1 MSALL
6 TSALLSRV
14 RIVLV
19 RTRNPLNIGASARA
33 MSNFGFTH
41 LRLVKPYDV
50 AFREARSAVGASAI
64 LAHAEEFDT
73 LSDAVADCSLVVGT
87 TGARARLLKHAMHRL
102 EGGAAMIRNQLSS
115 GTVALLFGS
124 EKTGLSNRDLSH
136 CQWLVR
142 IPTREQHGAMNLG
155 QAVAVCLYEVIRQ
168 DSKTSQDRAPRY
180 ATAAQLERLTAILVD
195 SARASG
201 YLLPQAGAS
210 GEEKIRRL
218 VHRLGVPVGDV
229 DVWLGILR
237 QSLWKMK
244 N

>member
-6 TSALLSRV
+6 SSAVLSGL

-33 MSNFGFTH
+33 MNNFGFAH

-50 AFREARSAVGASAI
+50 AFREARSAVGAASI
-64 LAHAEEFDT
+64 LAHAEEFDS
-73 LSDAVADCSLVVGT
+73 LGDAVADCTVVIGT
-87 TGARARLLKHAMHRL
+87 TGARGRLLKHPIHRL
-102 EGGAAMIRNQLSS
+102 EAGAAMIRNQLRS

-124 EKTGLSNRDLSH
+124 EKTGLSNNDLSH
-136 CQWLVR
+136 CQWLAR
-142 IPTREQHGAMNLG
+142 IPTHEQHGSMNMG
-155 QAVAVCLYEVIRQ
+155 QAVAVCLYELIRQ
-168 DSKTSQDRAPRY
+168 DAISSQDGAPKY
-180 ATAAQLERLTAILVD
+180 AAAAQLERLTAVLVE

-201 YLLPQAGAS
+201 YLPGQSGAS

-218 VHRLGVPVGDV
+218 VHRLNVPVSDV